1 MNGVKNLDNQIKK
14 EEKENSKEKHKKQS
28 MSR

>member
-1 MNGVKNLDNQIKK
+1 MNGVKNLDNQIKQ